1 LADKLGIEP
10 GQPGSIHFAGES
22 RGFDEEFFL
31 QLLSE
36 RKETKLFRGVRTT
49 VWKRIRDRNESL
61 DLMVMVLC
69 LLDVFRTQIDR
80 MTEPLIVKGNGGEPL
95 KQPVRPAWGAQ
106 PGSSLEFSSLRVQS
120 QVVRERESGERRSW
134 GVQPTSNIW

>member
-1 LADKLGIEP
+1 M
-10 GQPGSIHFAGES
+10 
-22 RGFDEEFFL
+22 
-31 QLLSE
+31 SE

-69 LLDVFRTQIDR
+69 LLDVFRTQMDR
-80 MTEPLIVKGNGGEPL
+80 MTEPQIVEENGGKPSA
-95 KQPVRPAWGAQ
+95 QSVRPAWGVQ
-106 PGSSLEFSSLRVQS
+106 LGSSLEFNNWGVQS
-120 QVVRERESGERRSW
+120 QVVREREPGERRSW